1 MQKFLIIFCAIM
13 LLFCSS
19 AMAVRLTGALFF
31 STDATGVATVTSWW
45 DTLGLG
51 EESIGS
57 WNLYLTDKFNPVS
70 TDFFNTGNTAATTN
84 INYTLQSGSNTL
96 YFFHN
101 RKDSFLQ
108 DSRYRTLNLYFDGQH
123 INPAISAVYD
133 RDTNTFVDA
142 TGYPSRR
149 LNNTA
154 DVASGNLSFTTALGE
169 LVTLTALNVS
179 FVGDIVSRHSH
190 LPGDEVEDVRTMFAL
205 TVVIPEA
212 SSWLLCLIAGG
223 LLYAGKKF

>member
-1 MQKFLIIFCAIM
+1 M
-13 LLFCSS
+13 LLFCTS

-31 STDATGVATVTSWW
+31 STDATGAATATSWW
-45 DTLGLG
+45 DTLGSG

-57 WNLYLTDKFNPVS
+57 WNLYLTDKFNPTS

-101 RKDSFLQ
+101 RKESFLQ

-142 TGYPSRR
+142 TGSPSRR

-169 LVTLTALNVS
+169 LVTLTAINVS
-179 FVGDIVSRHSH
+179 FVGNIVSRHSH
-190 LPGDEVEDVRTMFAL
+190 LPGDEVEDIRTMFAL
-205 TVVIPEA
+205 SVAVPET
-212 SSWLLCLIAGG
+212 SSWLLFLVAGIF
-223 LLYAGKKF
+223 LYIRKQL